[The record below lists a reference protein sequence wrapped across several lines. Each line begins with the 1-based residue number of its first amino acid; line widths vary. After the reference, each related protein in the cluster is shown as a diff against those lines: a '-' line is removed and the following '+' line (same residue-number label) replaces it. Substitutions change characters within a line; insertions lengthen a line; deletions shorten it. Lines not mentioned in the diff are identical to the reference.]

1 MKKTL
6 FLKLLATKKLE
17 IDDGLIELG
26 DSHFNLMPTIFVSS
40 LIEYFARRNR
50 LEELYIISWFWG
62 YDVVH
67 QVIDTL
73 NLEKEE
79 EIYQVGMSFAESQGL
94 GLYRTNDYVPGEYT
108 RFKIKTNPYLENL
121 KLDNVETP
129 IDHFIAGAMGGGGAH
144 VHGALTNCIE
154 VKCKAVGSQ
163 SCEFITGTKE
173 ELKNRGLWEKASD
186 RYKLDKYSEFQQKV
200 MDEYHHEDSKEF
212 IKLLNEQLE

>member
-17 IDDGLIELG
+17 VDDGLIEFG

-40 LIEYFARRNR
+40 LIEYFHRRDR
-50 LEELYIISWFWG
+50 MEELYIISWFWG

-67 QVIDTL
+67 EVIDTL
-73 NLEKEE
+73 KLEKKE

-94 GLYRTNDYVPGEYT
+94 GLYRTNDYVPGDYT
-108 RFKIKTNPYLENL
+108 RFKIKKNPYLENISL
-121 KLDNVETP
+121 KNINRP

-144 VHGALTNCIE
+144 VHDALTNCIE
-154 VKCKAVGSQ
+154 TKCKATGSD

-173 ELKNRGLWEKASD
+173 ELKERELWEKTKSK
-186 RYKLDKYSEFQQKV
+186 YNLDKYREFQEKV
-200 MDEYHHEDSKEF
+200 MNDYHHEDSKEF